1 MEVLIM
7 SNKKRDWGEFFGL
20 PGFVLMIGSFILMFV
35 IDNRYAFIL
44 LCGTILGIIL
54 MFLGLIID
62 RIEQANTQDTYKQ
75 KILENKN
82 EMSDWFD
89 SKIKEY
95 NINTDNTFPI
105 KENEYFY
112 YKYYYW
118 LKDGI
123 LFLFPQKED
132 FIKGYVTV
140 DNSVDYCE
148 ENAKLINIDISEI
161 KYFKTEGDISYVT
174 NVESTGINIKG
185 AAIGAVVA
193 GDAGMIIGSRPQIKS
208 HVETKDNRHIELKY
222 KSQGELK
229 TIIFDYSAL
238 NTFRNLFPEKEY
250 EYANFKS
257 ENIEDKDDPINT
269 ATSSNLEEK
278 FEKLRSLR
286 DTGLITEEEFSDK
299 KKDLLKQI

>member
-1 MEVLIM
+1 MEEVLIVG
-7 SNKKRDWGEFFGL
+7 NKKRDWGELFGL
-20 PGFVLMIGSFILMFV
+20 TGFIMMIGSFILMFI

-44 LCGTILGIIL
+44 LCGTIIGIIL
-54 MFLGLIID
+54 MLLGLIID
-62 RIEQANTQDTYKQ
+62 RIERANVKASSEQ

-95 NINTDNTFPI
+95 NINTDNTFPV

-123 LFLFPQKED
+123 LFLYPQKED

-140 DNSVDYCE
+140 NNSVDYCE
-148 ENAKLINIDISEI
+148 ENAKLTTINISEI
-161 KYFKTEGDISYVT
+161 EYFKTEGDISYVT

-208 HVETKDNRHIELKY
+208 HVETKDSRHIELKY
-222 KSQGELK
+222 RSQGELK

-238 NTFRNLFPEKEY
+238 NIFRNLFPEKEY
-250 EYANFKS
+250 EYANFKADNTEEEDS
-257 ENIEDKDDPINT
+257 INII
-269 ATSSNLEEK
+269 TSSNLKEK
-278 FEKLRSLR
+278 FEKLKSLK

-299 KKDLLKQI
+299 KKELLKQI